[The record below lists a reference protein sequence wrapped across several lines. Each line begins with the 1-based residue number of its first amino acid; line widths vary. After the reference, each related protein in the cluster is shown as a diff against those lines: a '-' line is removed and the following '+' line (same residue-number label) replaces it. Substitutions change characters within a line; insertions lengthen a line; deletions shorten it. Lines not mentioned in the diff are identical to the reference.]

1 MRKKF
6 QQCGGSVFFT
16 IPFPT
21 HRVCMGAK
29 LLPSC
34 PTLCNPMDC
43 TPPGSSVHG
52 ILQARILECVAM
64 PSSRGSSQT
73 RDQNLLRLTSPAMA
87 GRFFSTS
94 APWEALPRH
103 HHCYKFGFSS
113 GSQGLCQDSTC
124 SVGYPGDLP
133 RNPPFD
139 LKVV

>member
-1 MRKKF
+1 M
-6 QQCGGSVFFT
+6 FFT

-64 PSSRGSSQT
+64 PSSRDLLKPGIRT
-73 RDQNLLRLTSPAMA
+73 CLGLRLLQWQAGSFPLVPPGKPSLDIIIVRSLVSP
-87 GRFFSTS
+87 
-94 APWEALPRH
+94 L
-103 HHCYKFGFSS
+103 
-113 GSQGLCQDSTC
+113 
-124 SVGYPGDLP
+124 V
-133 RNPPFD
+133 
-139 LKVV
+139 LKVSAKIPPALWATLVTSQEIPLLT